1 MASSAQ
7 QMSRDELL
15 ELVRQLPEKTPIA
28 STLSHSSKQAWIR
41 WLSNYSDHGDHPL
54 RAQRDASF
62 IYNHWWNAPIFI
74 WLAEASGV
82 DQERIERAAKIIAD
96 SSGNTTT
103 QAAAIRR
110 ILPWPLVA
118 KHIREKRRL
127 EFATSPELQDDLV
140 RDLEQIQND
149 KQISETTRQA
159 LINARL
165 GQGQF
170 RADLERRWNGLC
182 AVTGCGISAM
192 LRASHIKPWSK
203 SSNRDRLNPS
213 NGILLAAHLDALF
226 DCRLI
231 SFADDGTMLVS
242 AQVADD
248 LKHFQLP
255 SKLRRE
261 PTRDEKRFLAY
272 HRRYAQGQWQ

>member
-1 MASSAQ
+1 MASQ

-15 ELVRQLPEKTPIA
+15 ELVRHLPENTPIA
-28 STLSHSSKQAWIR
+28 STLTPGYSGKQSWIN
-41 WLSNYSDHGDHPL
+41 WLSNYAKTGDHPL
-54 RAQRDASF
+54 RAQRPASF

-82 DQERIERAAKIIAD
+82 DQERVRKAAKIIAA

-110 ILPWPLVA
+110 ILPWHLVA
-118 KHIREKRRL
+118 KHLQKERKPKP
-127 EFATSPELQDDLV
+127 FELGDLV

-149 KQISETTRQA
+149 KRIKCETTRLA
-159 LINARL
+159 LVDARR

-192 LRASHIKPWSK
+192 LRASHIKPWSQ
-203 SSNRDRLNPS
+203 SSNCDRLNPD

-226 DCRLI
+226 DCGLI
-231 SFADDGTMLVS
+231 SFANNGAMLVS
-242 AQVADD
+242 ARIADD
-248 LKHFQLP
+248 VKQFSFP
-255 SKLRRE
+255 DGLRHE
-261 PTRDEKRFLAY
+261 PTKQEKQFLSY
-272 HRRYAQGQWQ
+272 HRRNIFSI

>member
-1 MASSAQ
+1 MASQ

-15 ELVRQLPEKTPIA
+15 EFVRHLPEKTPIA
-28 STLSHSSKQAWIR
+28 STLTPGYSGKQSWIN
-41 WLSNYSDHGDHPL
+41 WLTNYAQIGDHPL

-62 IYNHWWNAPIFI
+62 IYNRWWNAPIFI

-82 DQERIERAAKIIAD
+82 DQERVKKAAKIIAA

-103 QAAAIRR
+103 QAATIRR
-110 ILPWPLVA
+110 ILPWHLVA
-118 KHIREKRRL
+118 RHLREKRRP
-127 EFATSPELQDDLV
+127 EPPELQDDLV

-149 KQISETTRQA
+149 KRIKSETTRLA
-159 LINARL
+159 LVDARR

-203 SSNRDRLNPS
+203 SSNRDRLNPD
-213 NGILLAAHLDALF
+213 NGILLAAHLVRCSIVD
-226 DCRLI
+226 
-231 SFADDGTMLVS
+231 
-242 AQVADD
+242 
-248 LKHFQLP
+248 
-255 SKLRRE
+255 
-261 PTRDEKRFLAY
+261 
-272 HRRYAQGQWQ
+272 